1 MKKSTLFLWML
12 LAWLGITARAQDSAK
27 CSLLTCS
34 AGEEIY
40 SLFGHTAL
48 RYEDPARGI
57 DVVFN
62 YGMFSFR
69 VPHFALRFALGE
81 TDYQLGVTE
90 FSRFAAEYQ
99 WDERDVWQQTLN
111 LTSREKQ
118 RLWEALT
125 ENYRPENRTY
135 RYNFFYDNCATRPR
149 DRIEACVD
157 GRVEY
162 AAAQDTTAMVCTWRD
177 LLHRYTEGHPWAR
190 FGIDLCIGSRADKPA
205 SYREQMFVPFYLQ
218 QYLRGAC
225 IVSEQGDRR
234 PLVGEEV
241 KVVDAAHTA
250 QEESLLPSPMQA
262 ALLLWA
268 GVTVLSIYGV
278 RRRKSLWALDGL
290 LFGTAGVAGCILA
303 FLAACSQHPAVSPN
317 WLLLVLHPLHLFC
330 LPCVLIRVKKKRLSR
345 YMAANGVVLTLF
357 IVLLAP
363 IPQFIPPAV
372 LPLTLCLL
380 VRCASNWMLA
390 RKTVANQPVKQE

>member
-62 YGMFSFR
+62 YGMFSFG

-81 TDYQLGVTE
+81 TDYQLGVTD
-90 FSRFAAEYQ
+90 FRRFAAEYQ

-162 AAAQDTTAMVCTWRD
+162 AAAQDSTATVCTWRD

-278 RRRKSLWALDGL
+278 RSRKSLWALDGL

-317 WLLLVLHPLHLFC
+317 WMLLILHPLHLFC

-345 YMAANGVVLTLF
+345 YMAANGVILTLF

>member
-162 AAAQDTTAMVCTWRD
+162 AAAQDSTATVCTWRD

-317 WLLLVLHPLHLFC
+317 WLLLILHPLHLFC

>member
-62 YGMFSFR
+62 YGMFSFG

-162 AAAQDTTAMVCTWRD
+162 AAAQDSTATVCTWRD

-241 KVVDAAHTA
+241 KVMDAAHTA

-317 WLLLVLHPLHLFC
+317 WLLLILHPLHLFC

-345 YMAANGVVLTLF
+345 YMAANGVILTLF

-380 VRCASNWMLA
+380 VRCASNWILA

>member
-162 AAAQDTTAMVCTWRD
+162 AAAQDTTATVCTWRD

-278 RRRKSLWALDGL
+278 RRKKSLWALDGL

-317 WLLLVLHPLHLFC
+317 WLLLILHPLHLFC

>member
-162 AAAQDTTAMVCTWRD
+162 AAAQDTTATVCTWRD

-317 WLLLVLHPLHLFC
+317 WLLLILHPLHLFC

>member
-99 WDERDVWQQTLN
+99 WNERNVWQQTLN

-162 AAAQDTTAMVCTWRD
+162 AAAQDTTATVCTWRD

-225 IVSEQGDRR
+225 IVTEQGDRR

-345 YMAANGVVLTLF
+345 YMAANGVLLTLF

>member
-162 AAAQDTTAMVCTWRD
+162 AAAQDSTATVCTWRD

>member
-62 YGMFSFR
+62 YGMFSFG

-81 TDYQLGVTE
+81 TDYQLGVTD
-90 FSRFAAEYQ
+90 FRRFAAEYQ

-162 AAAQDTTAMVCTWRD
+162 AAAQDSTGTVCTWRD

-317 WLLLVLHPLHLFC
+317 WLLLILHPLHLFC

-345 YMAANGVVLTLF
+345 YMAANGVILTLF

>member
-1 MKKSTLFLWML
+1 ML

-162 AAAQDTTAMVCTWRD
+162 AAAQDTTATVCTWRD

-317 WLLLVLHPLHLFC
+317 WLLLILHPLHLFC

-345 YMAANGVVLTLF
+345 YMAANGVILTLF

>member
-1 MKKSTLFLWML
+1 ML
-12 LAWLGITARAQDSAK
+12 LSWLGITARAQDSAK

-62 YGMFSFR
+62 YGMFSFG

-81 TDYQLGVTE
+81 TDYQLGVTD
-90 FSRFAAEYQ
+90 FRRFAAEYQ

-162 AAAQDTTAMVCTWRD
+162 AAAQDSTATVCTWRD

-278 RRRKSLWALDGL
+278 RSRKSLWALDGL

-317 WLLLVLHPLHLFC
+317 WMLLVLHPLHLFC

>member
-1 MKKSTLFLWML
+1 ML

-162 AAAQDTTAMVCTWRD
+162 AAAQDTTATVCTWRD

-205 SYREQMFVPFYLQ
+205 NYREQMFVPFYLQ

-345 YMAANGVVLTLF
+345 YMAANGVILTLF

>member
-62 YGMFSFR
+62 YGMFSFG

-162 AAAQDTTAMVCTWRD
+162 AAAQDSTATVCTWRD

-317 WLLLVLHPLHLFC
+317 WLLLILHPLHLFC

-345 YMAANGVVLTLF
+345 YMAANGVILTLF

-380 VRCASNWMLA
+380 VRCASNWILA

>member
-1 MKKSTLFLWML
+1 ML

-162 AAAQDTTAMVCTWRD
+162 AAAQDTTATVCTWRD

>member
-162 AAAQDTTAMVCTWRD
+162 AAAQDSTATVCTWRD

-317 WLLLVLHPLHLFC
+317 WLLLILHPLHLFC

-345 YMAANGVVLTLF
+345 YMAANGVILTLF

>member
-1 MKKSTLFLWML
+1 ML

-62 YGMFSFR
+62 YGMFSFG

-162 AAAQDTTAMVCTWRD
+162 AAAQDSTGTVCTWRD

-278 RRRKSLWALDGL
+278 RSRKSLWALDGL

-317 WLLLVLHPLHLFC
+317 WMLLVLHPLHLFC

>member
-162 AAAQDTTAMVCTWRD
+162 AAAQDSTATVCTWRD

-218 QYLRGAC
+218 QYLRGGC
-225 IVSEQGDRR
+225 IVTEQGDRR

-241 KVVDAAHTA
+241 KVVDATHTA

-303 FLAACSQHPAVSPN
+303 FLAACSQHPAVSTN

-390 RKTVANQPVKQE
+390 RKMVANQPVKQE

>member
-162 AAAQDTTAMVCTWRD
+162 AAAQDTTATVCTWRD

-345 YMAANGVVLTLF
+345 YMAANDVVLTLF

>member
-157 GRVEY
+157 GRVEN
-162 AAAQDTTAMVCTWRD
+162 AAAQDTTATVCTWRD

-317 WLLLVLHPLHLFC
+317 WLLLILHPLHLFC

>member
-1 MKKSTLFLWML
+1 ML

-99 WDERDVWQQTLN
+99 WEERDVWQQTLN

-162 AAAQDTTAMVCTWRD
+162 AAAQDTTATVCTWRD

-345 YMAANGVVLTLF
+345 YMAANGVILTLF

>member
-162 AAAQDTTAMVCTWRD
+162 AAAQDSTATVCTWRD

-225 IVSEQGDRR
+225 IVTEQGDRR
-234 PLVGEEV
+234 PLVSEEV

-250 QEESLLPSPMQA
+250 QEESLLPSSMQA
-262 ALLLWA
+262 ALLLLTL
-268 GVTVLSIYGV
+268 VTGASIYGV
-278 RRRKSLWALDGL
+278 RSRKSLWALDGL

-317 WLLLVLHPLHLFC
+317 WLLLILHPLHLFC

>member
-162 AAAQDTTAMVCTWRD
+162 AAAQDSTATVCTWRD

-317 WLLLVLHPLHLFC
+317 WLLLILHPLHLFC

-345 YMAANGVVLTLF
+345 YMAANGVILTLF

-380 VRCASNWMLA
+380 VRCASNWILA

>member
-162 AAAQDTTAMVCTWRD
+162 AAAQDTTATVCTWRD

-234 PLVGEEV
+234 PLVSEEV

-262 ALLLWA
+262 ALLLLTL
-268 GVTVLSIYGV
+268 VTGASIYGV
-278 RRRKSLWALDGL
+278 RSRKSLWALDGL

-317 WLLLVLHPLHLFC
+317 WLLLILHPLHLFC

>member
-162 AAAQDTTAMVCTWRD
+162 AAAQDSTATVCTWRD

-205 SYREQMFVPFYLQ
+205 SYREQMFVPFYMQ

-317 WLLLVLHPLHLFC
+317 WLLLILHPLHLFC

-345 YMAANGVVLTLF
+345 YMAANGVILTLF

>member
-1 MKKSTLFLWML
+1 ML

-81 TDYQLGVTE
+81 TDYQLGVTD
-90 FSRFAAEYQ
+90 FRRFAAEYQ

-162 AAAQDTTAMVCTWRD
+162 AAAQDSTATVCTWRD

-317 WLLLVLHPLHLFC
+317 WLLLILHPLHLFC

-345 YMAANGVVLTLF
+345 YMAANGVILTLF

>member
-1 MKKSTLFLWML
+1 ML

-162 AAAQDTTAMVCTWRD
+162 AAAQDTTATVCTWRD

-225 IVSEQGDRR
+225 IVSEQSDRR

-317 WLLLVLHPLHLFC
+317 WLLLILHPLHLFC

>member
-1 MKKSTLFLWML
+1 ML

-162 AAAQDTTAMVCTWRD
+162 AAAQDSTATVCTWRD

-317 WLLLVLHPLHLFC
+317 WLLLILHPLHLFC

>member
-12 LAWLGITARAQDSAK
+12 PAWLGITARAQDSAK

-81 TDYQLGVTE
+81 TDYQLGVTD
-90 FSRFAAEYQ
+90 FRRFAAEYQ
-99 WDERDVWQQTLN
+99 WDERDVWQQILN

-162 AAAQDTTAMVCTWRD
+162 AAAQDSTATVCTWRD

-317 WLLLVLHPLHLFC
+317 WLLLILHPLHLFC

-345 YMAANGVVLTLF
+345 YMAANGVILTLF

>member
-81 TDYQLGVTE
+81 TDYQLGVTD
-90 FSRFAAEYQ
+90 FRRFAAEYQ

-162 AAAQDTTAMVCTWRD
+162 AAAQDSTATVCTWRD

-317 WLLLVLHPLHLFC
+317 WLLLILHPLHLFC

-345 YMAANGVVLTLF
+345 YMAANGVILTLF

>member
-162 AAAQDTTAMVCTWRD
+162 AAAQDTTATVCTWRD

-205 SYREQMFVPFYLQ
+205 NYREQMFVPFYLQ

-345 YMAANGVVLTLF
+345 YMAANGVILTLF

>member
-1 MKKSTLFLWML
+1 ML

-162 AAAQDTTAMVCTWRD
+162 AAAQDTTATVCTWRD

-345 YMAANGVVLTLF
+345 YMAANGVILTLF

>member
-99 WDERDVWQQTLN
+99 WNERNVWQQTLN

-162 AAAQDTTAMVCTWRD
+162 AAAQDTTATVCTWRD

-225 IVSEQGDRR
+225 IVTEQGDRR

>member
-62 YGMFSFR
+62 YGMFSFG

-162 AAAQDTTAMVCTWRD
+162 AAAQDSTGTVCTWRD

-278 RRRKSLWALDGL
+278 RSRKSLWALDGL

-317 WLLLVLHPLHLFC
+317 WMLLVLHPLHLFC

-345 YMAANGVVLTLF
+345 YMAANGVILTLF

>member
-62 YGMFSFR
+62 YGMFSFG

-162 AAAQDTTAMVCTWRD
+162 AAAQDSTATVCTWRD

-278 RRRKSLWALDGL
+278 RSRKSLWALDGL

-317 WLLLVLHPLHLFC
+317 WMLLVLHPLHLFC

>member
-162 AAAQDTTAMVCTWRD
+162 AAAQDTTATVCTWRD

-205 SYREQMFVPFYLQ
+205 CYREQMFVPFYLQ

-345 YMAANGVVLTLF
+345 YMAANGVILTLF

-390 RKTVANQPVKQE
+390 RQTVANQPVKQE

>member
-162 AAAQDTTAMVCTWRD
+162 AAAQDTTATVCTWRD

-345 YMAANGVVLTLF
+345 YMAANGVILTLF

-380 VRCASNWMLA
+380 VRCASNWILA

>member
-162 AAAQDTTAMVCTWRD
+162 AAAQDTTATVCTWRD

>member
-162 AAAQDTTAMVCTWRD
+162 AAAQDTTATVCTWRD

-225 IVSEQGDRR
+225 IVTEQGDRR

-345 YMAANGVVLTLF
+345 YMAANGVILTLF

>member
-62 YGMFSFR
+62 YGMFSFG

-162 AAAQDTTAMVCTWRD
+162 AAAQDSTGTVCTWRD

-278 RRRKSLWALDGL
+278 RSRKSLWALDGL

-317 WLLLVLHPLHLFC
+317 WMLLVLHPLHLFC

>member
-1 MKKSTLFLWML
+1 ML

-162 AAAQDTTAMVCTWRD
+162 AAAQDTTATVCTWRD

-317 WLLLVLHPLHLFC
+317 WMLLVLHPLHLFC

>member
-162 AAAQDTTAMVCTWRD
+162 AAAQDTTATVCTWRD

-290 LFGTAGVAGCILA
+290 LFGTAGVAGCILT

-345 YMAANGVVLTLF
+345 YMAANGVILTLF

-380 VRCASNWMLA
+380 VRCASNWILA